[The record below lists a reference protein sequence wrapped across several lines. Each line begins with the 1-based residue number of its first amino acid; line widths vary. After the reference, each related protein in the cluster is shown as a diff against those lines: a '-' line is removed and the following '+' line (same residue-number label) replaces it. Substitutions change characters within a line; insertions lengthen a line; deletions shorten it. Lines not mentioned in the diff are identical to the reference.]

1 MSDEAPAGFEE
12 PLLETRQGPVLDSH
26 GENESAQE
34 IAEVVGDHPEE
45 QPHLI
50 GPEPVTGEAGPVGG
64 GLALLDPLLGRPAL
78 VVEAD
83 DCSVRPK
90 RGDDEAYSGKQF
102 TEVMLDLGDHAA
114 RAVPGGGLIVE
125 AAVADQR
132 GVARLAARPSEQVP
146 DDPLKDVVGWQANRI
161 SHTSSFERLIDRGRG
176 ERRVGPD
183 DDGVALRAVPVNNGR
198 STSSHPAALWT
209 LPGRSL
215 AARQSPCWLKTK
227 RGW

>member
-1 MSDEAPAGFEE
+1 MRPRICRKSVGVKWLSASWRMKYRACRMRRPPVFEE
-12 PLLETRQGPVLDSH
+12 PLLETRQGPVLDGH
-26 GENESAQE
+26 GENEPAQE

-83 DCSVRPK
+83 DCSVRPQ

-114 RAVPGGGLIVE
+114 RAVPG
-125 AAVADQR
+125 
-132 GVARLAARPSEQVP
+132 
-146 DDPLKDVVGWQANRI
+146 
-161 SHTSSFERLIDRGRG
+161 
-176 ERRVGPD
+176 RR
-183 DDGVALRAVPVNNGR
+183 
-198 STSSHPAALWT
+198 
-209 LPGRSL
+209 
-215 AARQSPCWLKTK
+215 
-227 RGW
+227 

>member
-12 PLLETRQGPVLDSH
+12 PLLETRQGPVLDGH
-26 GENESAQE
+26 GENKSAQE

-83 DCSVRPK
+83 DCSVRPQ

-102 TEVMLDLGDHAA
+102 PPRRGASMSTDRRNA
-114 RAVPGGGLIVE
+114 RFGLWVAVSDS
-125 AAVADQR
+125 AVA
-132 GVARLAARPSEQVP
+132 S
-146 DDPLKDVVGWQANRI
+146 
-161 SHTSSFERLIDRGRG
+161 
-176 ERRVGPD
+176 
-183 DDGVALRAVPVNNGR
+183 
-198 STSSHPAALWT
+198 
-209 LPGRSL
+209 
-215 AARQSPCWLKTK
+215 
-227 RGW
+227 